1 MFGLHLISLL
11 VGAGIGVAGSAVY
24 SLAHSAKLTA
34 LGTDIKAH
42 ITTAVA
48 DIKAKV

>member
-1 MFGLHLISLL
+1 MFGLHLVSLL

-34 LGTDIKAH
+34 LG
-42 ITTAVA
+42 A
-48 DIKAKV
+48 DIKAELGKAVTEIKSKV